1 MSGDLF
7 EALWVY
13 ATFGCWHERTDDFVW
28 KWDCKL
34 KISRWPL
41 FLSEI
46 NNSHTYLEIT
56 LNNFLLSI
64 WIISETDRVTVLKIF
79 VIACLITA
87 NFIC

>member
-34 KISRWPL
+34 KNGVWKKKVQKKIV
-41 FLSEI
+41 
-46 NNSHTYLEIT
+46 H
-56 LNNFLLSI
+56 
-64 WIISETDRVTVLKIF
+64 VGTVFK
-79 VIACLITA
+79 TK
-87 NFIC
+87 